1 MRVEEAPFK
10 TADFEFVYGKRTLG
24 NKRDKLLY
32 VRAKKTLP
40 HGAHSIKKS
49 EGVNYDD
56 LMGWLRIPELTATD
70 FLALRFALRNQQ
82 PGG

>member
-10 TADFEFVYGKRTLG
+10 TADFEFVYGKRVLG

-40 HGAHSIKKS
+40 HGPHSIKS
-49 EGVNYDD
+49 PRV
-56 LMGWLRIPELTATD
+56 
-70 FLALRFALRNQQ
+70 
-82 PGG
+82 